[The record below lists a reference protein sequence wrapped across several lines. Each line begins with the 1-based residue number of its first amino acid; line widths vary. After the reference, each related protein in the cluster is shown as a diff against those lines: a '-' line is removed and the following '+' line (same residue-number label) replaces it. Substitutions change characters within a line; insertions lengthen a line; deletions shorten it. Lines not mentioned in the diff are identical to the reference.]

1 MPRCGSRP
9 VCFAGEADRRVK
21 TVPTLFR
28 RQQPERPM
36 GSNGRKNH
44 QDESQ
49 GGFFMFRCG
58 DEPVRE
64 PPAQPYTNHIIIFEV
79 AFWDLSTFHLAS
91 FPGMM

>member
-28 RQQPERPM
+28 RQQPGWLM
-36 GSNGRKNH
+36 GSNRRINH

-49 GGFFMFRCG
+49 GGFFMFQCSG
-58 DEPVRE
+58 TPVRE

-79 AFWDLSTFHLAS
+79 AFLDLSTFHLAS